1 LVDSE
6 VYAVTVCVLIHR
18 GNSFLLVVRSPGVAY
33 APNMIGMIGGHVDVT
48 DPGGDVLEATARREV
63 AEEVGLDLSGV
74 PLTYLESEFFITDG
88 GERQITVTFAARA
101 SSADEP
107 YVNAPDEL
115 AEVGW
120 WTLNDLEAD
129 PRCPPWLPALIR
141 RCAVSLSKGTGA
153 SAASGHTH

>member
-1 LVDSE
+1 VGSE

-33 APNMIGMIGGHVDVT
+33 APNLIGMIGGHVDVT
-48 DPGGDVLEATARREV
+48 DPARDVLEATARREV

-74 PLTYLESEFFITDG
+74 PLTYLESEFFLTNG
-88 GERQITVTFAARA
+88 GERQITVTFSAPAPA
-101 SSADEP
+101 SDEP

-115 AEVGW
+115 VEVGW

-129 PRCPPWLPALIR
+129 PRCPPWLPALVR
-141 RCAVSLSKGTGA
+141 RAALVS
-153 SAASGHTH
+153 